1 MEADMKE
8 VRQLEAKVAALKAKV
23 RGLECDISD
32 MLRRHRGL
40 YELHEGRALEA
51 EKQVDDLTRELEE
64 TEAQRAEAVNQ
75 VDELTRDLMV
85 AKEQAREVKGL
96 LLGAMD
102 EHLRNIEYL

>member
-8 VRQLEAKVAALKAKV
+8 VWQLEAKVAALKAKV
-23 RGLECDISD
+23 KGLECDIYD
-32 MLRRHRGL
+32 NEL
-40 YELHEGRALEA
+40 YEGRALEA

-102 EHLRNIEYL
+102 EHLRNIEHL